1 MPLSTKKSSSR
12 TISRQVFETVLL
24 LQDLAHKMAFRNS
37 SKSTESQLLSICVQR
52 ETSQEQ

>member
-37 SKSTESQLLSICVQR
+37 SKSTESQLLSICVQK